1 MASGHSRRPAGGQAW
16 LGLITAIAVFGASLF
31 FWSEAHADTAPT
43 PTGLTPAEISQ
54 AGMVRLSEINEGALL
69 LKTVEG
75 GLYVPAPLV
84 ATDIRLDIAGPIVR
98 AVVTQRFENPSAAW
112 VEGTYVFPM
121 PEDSGVDRLRMQI
134 GDRFIEGEI
143 QEREQARQIY
153 EAARA
158 NGQRASLVE
167 QERPNMFTTSVANI
181 GPGETIIVQI
191 EYQDVAR
198 LNDGTFELRVPLAI
212 TPRYIPQP
220 EGFVFASDGGE
231 QMATLA
237 DAMRITPPLMHPSAE
252 PGEYLRLPVTIHA
265 DLLPG
270 FDLGPVAS
278 RYHATLVDRSEP
290 GHAVITLAD
299 GPIPANR
306 DFVLTWRPA
315 DETAPSAA
323 LFTEERDGQTY
334 LLAQILPPAT
344 LDAETPRRPRETIFV
359 IDNSGSMAGTSMR
372 QAREALVAALDRLEP
387 GDRFNLIRF
396 DNTMERLF
404 PAAVDATPSNIAQ
417 ARRFASRLEAEGG
430 TVMLPALEA
439 ALIDDTPQDTA
450 RVRQLVFLTDGAIG
464 NEAELF
470 AAIDQGLG
478 RSRLFPVGIG
488 SAPNTYFMSR
498 AARLGRGTFTHIG
511 DVNEVAGE
519 MERLFTALERPVMTG
534 LDALFPAGALSEIWP
549 APLPDLYYGEPVLLT
564 ARLAGPEGAMRLE
577 GELAGSVW
585 QQNIPLSEAR
595 PARGVATL
603 WARNRIRAL
612 EEMRFQGATPSAI
625 DASVLETALDFHL
638 VTRLTSLVAVDA
650 TPARPVG
657 DQLVQRDV
665 PLMVPH
671 GWDFEAVMDDR
682 IAPVQHAAL
691 DPATLARLRP
701 GHDPDAIPLDADGIP
716 LPATATPRELLMS
729 LGGLMML
736 IALIWLIANRE
747 RRLW

>member
-1 MASGHSRRPAGGQAW
+1 MASAHTQRSVGAQAW
-16 LGLITAIAVFGASLF
+16 LGLFTAIAVFAASVF
-31 FWSEAHADTAPT
+31 FWSEAHADS
-43 PTGLTPAEISQ
+43 PASESG
-54 AGMVRLSEINEGALL
+54 ALVRLSEVNEGALL

-84 ATDIRLDIAGPIVR
+84 ATDIRLEIAGPIIR
-98 AVVTQRFENPSAAW
+98 AIITQRFENPSDAW
-112 VEGTYVFPM
+112 VEGIYVFPM

-143 QEREQARQIY
+143 HERQQARRIY

-167 QERPNMFTTSVANI
+167 QERPNIFTTSVANI
-181 GPGETIIVQI
+181 GPRETIIVQI

-198 LNDGTFELRVPLAI
+198 LVDGTFQLRVPLAI

-220 EGFVFASDGGE
+220 DGFVFAADGGE
-231 QMATLA
+231 RLDRLA

-252 PGEYLRLPVTIHA
+252 PGAFLRLPVSIHA
-265 DLLPG
+265 DLQPG
-270 FDLGPVAS
+270 FELGQVAS
-278 RYHATLVDRSEP
+278 RYHATLVDRSDP
-290 GHAVITLAD
+290 GHALISLAD
-299 GPIPANR
+299 GPIPAKR

-315 DETAPSAA
+315 NETTPSAA
-323 LFTEERDGQTY
+323 LFTEQVDGQTY
-334 LLAQILPPAT
+334 LLAQILPPST
-344 LDAETPRRPRETIFV
+344 LGADMPRRPRETIFV
-359 IDNSGSMAGTSMR
+359 IDNSGSMAGASMR
-372 QAREALVAALDRLEP
+372 QARQALIAALDRLEP

-396 DNTMERLF
+396 DNTMQRVF
-404 PAAVDATPSNIAQ
+404 PAAVDATAANIAQ

-430 TVMLPALEA
+430 TVMLPALRA
-439 ALIDDTPQDTA
+439 ALADDTPQDTR
-450 RVRQLVFLTDGAIG
+450 RVRQVVFLTDGAIG

-470 AAIDQGLG
+470 GAIEQGLG

-488 SAPNTYFMSR
+488 AAPNTYFMSR

-511 DVNEVAGE
+511 DVNEVASE
-519 MERLFTALERPVMTG
+519 MERLFTALERPVMTR

-564 ARLAGPEGAMRLE
+564 ARLAGPAGVMRLE
-577 GELAGSVW
+577 GELAGSIW
-585 QQNIPLSEAR
+585 QQEIALAEAR
-595 PARGVATL
+595 PASGVATL

-612 EEMRFQGATPSAI
+612 EEMRFQGASPAAI

-650 TPARPVG
+650 TPARPHG
-657 DQLVQRDV
+657 DQLVQHDV
-665 PLMVPH
+665 PLMIPH
-671 GWDFEAVMDDR
+671 GWDFDAVMDYD
-682 IAPVQHAAL
+682 PVQHAAL
-691 DPATLARLRP
+691 DPALIARLRA
-701 GHDPDAIPLDADGIP
+701 GEDPDAAPVNSDGVP
-716 LPATATPRELLMS
+716 LPATATPRQLLML

-736 IALIWLIANRE
+736 IALIWLIAQRE

>member
-1 MASGHSRRPAGGQAW
+1 MASGHSHRPAGGQAW
-16 LGLITAIAVFGASLF
+16 LGLITAIAVFGASVF

-43 PTGLTPAEISQ
+43 ASPLTPAEITE

-69 LKTVEG
+69 LKTIEG

-98 AVVTQRFENPSAAW
+98 AVITQRFENPSDAW

-121 PEDSGVDRLRMQI
+121 PADSGVDRLRMQI

-143 QEREQARQIY
+143 HEREQARQIY

-198 LNDGTFELRVPLAI
+198 LNDGSFEVRVPLAI

-220 EGFVFASDGGE
+220 EGFVFAADGGE
-231 QMATLA
+231 RMETMA

-252 PGEYLRLPVTIHA
+252 PGAYLRLPVSIHA
-265 DLLPG
+265 NLQPG
-270 FDLGPVAS
+270 FELGPVAS
-278 RYHATLVDRSEP
+278 QYHATLVDRSEP
-290 GHAVITLAD
+290 GHAIISLAD

-306 DFVLTWRPA
+306 DFVLSWRPA

-323 LFTEERDGQTY
+323 LFTQQVDGQTY
-334 LLAQILPPAT
+334 LLAQILPPAM
-344 LDAETPRRPRETIFV
+344 LGVDTPRRPRETIFV
-359 IDNSGSMAGTSMR
+359 IDNSGSMAGASMR
-372 QAREALVAALDRLEP
+372 QAREALVAALNRLEP

-396 DNTMERLF
+396 DNTMERVF
-404 PAAVDATPSNIAQ
+404 PTAVDATPANIAR
-417 ARRFASRLEAEGG
+417 ARSFASRLEAEGG
-430 TVMLPALEA
+430 TVMLPALRA
-439 ALIDDTPQDTA
+439 ALADDTPGDTS
-450 RVRQLVFLTDGAIG
+450 RVRQVVFLTDGAIG

-470 AAIDQGLG
+470 GAINQGLG

-488 SAPNTYFMSR
+488 AAPNTYFMSR

-511 DVNEVAGE
+511 DVDEVAGE
-519 MERLFTALERPVMTG
+519 MERLFTALERPVMTR
-534 LDALFPAGALSEIWP
+534 LDAIFPAGALSEIWP

-564 ARLAGPEGAMRLE
+564 ARLAGPDGMMRLE

-585 QQNIPLSEAR
+585 QQDIALADAR
-595 PARGVATL
+595 PANGVATL

-612 EEMRFQGATPSAI
+612 EEMRFQGAGQSEI
-625 DASVLETALDFHL
+625 DASVLQTALDFHL

-650 TPARPVG
+650 TPARPLG
-657 DQLVQRDV
+657 ENLVQGDV
-665 PLMVPH
+665 PLMAPH
-671 GWDFEAVMDDR
+671 GWDFEAVMDER
-682 IAPVQHAAL
+682 IEPVQHAAL
-691 DPATLARLRP
+691 DPAILSRLRP
-701 GHDPDAIPLDADGIP
+701 GQDPDTAPLDADGVP
-716 LPATATPRELLMS
+716 LPATATPRELLMW

-736 IALIWLIANRE
+736 IALLWLIANRE

>member
-1 MASGHSRRPAGGQAW
+1 MASARTRKPAGGQAW
-16 LGLITAIAVFGASLF
+16 LGLITAIAVFGASVF
-31 FWSEAHADTAPT
+31 FWSEAHADTPSAEEQI
-43 PTGLTPAEISQ
+43 TPA
-54 AGMVRLSEINEGALL
+54 GLVRLSEINEGALL

-84 ATDIRLDIAGPIVR
+84 ATDIELDIAGPIVR
-98 AVVTQRFENPSAAW
+98 ATITQRFENPSDAW

-143 QEREQARQIY
+143 HERQQARRIY

-220 EGFVFASDGGE
+220 EGFVFASDGSDRME
-231 QMATLA
+231 TLA
-237 DAMRITPPLMHPSAE
+237 DAQRITPPLMHPSAE
-252 PGEYLRLPVTIHA
+252 PGDQLRLPVTIHA
-265 DLLPG
+265 DLQPG
-270 FDLGPVAS
+270 FALGAVAS

-290 GHAVITLAD
+290 GHAMISLPD

-315 DETAPSAA
+315 NETAPSAA
-323 LFTEERDGQTY
+323 LFTEQLDGQTY

-344 LDAETPRRPRETIFV
+344 LGADTPRRPRETIFV
-359 IDNSGSMAGTSMR
+359 IDNSGSMAGASMR
-372 QAREALVAALDRLEP
+372 QARQALAAALDRLES

-396 DNTMERLF
+396 DNTMERVF
-404 PAAVDATPSNIAQ
+404 PTAVDATPANIAR
-417 ARRFASRLEAEGG
+417 ARSFASRLEAEGG
-430 TVMLPALEA
+430 TVMLPALRA
-439 ALIDDTPQDTA
+439 ALTDDTPSDTA
-450 RVRQLVFLTDGAIG
+450 RVRQVVFLTDGAIG

-511 DVNEVAGE
+511 DVNEVAGA
-519 MERLFTALERPVMTG
+519 MERLFTALERPVMTD

-564 ARLAGPEGAMRLE
+564 ARLAGPDGMMRLE
-577 GELAGSVW
+577 GQLAGSTW
-585 QQNIPLSEAR
+585 QQDIALAEAG
-595 PARGVATL
+595 PAQGVATL

-612 EEMRFQGATPSAI
+612 EETRFQGATPAAI
-625 DASVLETALDFHL
+625 DASVLETALNFHL

-657 DQLVQRDV
+657 DPLVQRDI
-665 PLMVPH
+665 PLMVPD
-671 GWDFEAVMDDR
+671 GWDFQAVMDER
-682 IAPVQHAAL
+682 IHPVQHAAL
-691 DPATLARLRP
+691 DPGMIARLRP
-701 GHDPDAIPLDADGIP
+701 GQDPGAAPVDADGVP
-716 LPATATPRELLMS
+716 LPATATPRELMMG

-736 IALIWLIANRE
+736 IALIWLITNRE

>member
-1 MASGHSRRPAGGQAW
+1 MASGHSHKPAGGQAW

-31 FWSEAHADTAPT
+31 FWSEAHADSAATPSETAAAT
-43 PTGLTPAEISQ
+43 E

-84 ATDIRLDIAGPIVR
+84 ATDIHLDIAGPIVR
-98 AVVTQRFENPSAAW
+98 AIITQRFENPSDAW

-121 PEDSGVDRLRMQI
+121 PENSGVDRLRMQI

-143 QEREQARQIY
+143 HEREQARRIY
-153 EAARA
+153 ETARA

-181 GPGETIIVQI
+181 GPHETVIVQI

-198 LNDGTFELRVPLAI
+198 LNDGTFEVRVPLAI

-220 EGFVFASDGGE
+220 GGFVFAADSGE
-231 QMATLA
+231 RVATLA

-252 PGEYLRLPVTIHA
+252 PGDYLRLPVSIHA
-265 DLLPG
+265 DLQPG
-270 FDLGPVAS
+270 FALGAVAS
-278 RYHATLVDRSEP
+278 RYHATLIDRSES
-290 GHAVITLAD
+290 GHAIISLAD

-315 DETAPSAA
+315 DETVPSAA
-323 LFTEERDGQTY
+323 LFTEQVDGQTY
-334 LLAQILPPAT
+334 LLAQILPPAR
-344 LDAETPRRPRETIFV
+344 LGADTPRRPRETIFV
-359 IDNSGSMAGTSMR
+359 IDNSGSMAGASMR
-372 QAREALVAALDRLEP
+372 QARQALVSALNRLEP

-396 DNTMERLF
+396 DNTMQRVF
-404 PAAVDATPSNIAQ
+404 PTAVDAIPVNV
-417 ARRFASRLEAEGG
+417 ARARSFASNLEAEGG
-430 TVMLPALEA
+430 TVMLPALQA
-439 ALIDDTPQDTA
+439 ALHDDTPDDTS
-450 RVRQLVFLTDGAIG
+450 RVRQVVFLTDGAIG

-488 SAPNTYFMSR
+488 AAPNTYFMSR

-511 DVNEVAGE
+511 DVNEVAGA
-519 MERLFTALERPVMTG
+519 MDRLFTALERPVMTG
-534 LDALFPAGALSEIWP
+534 LDAVFPAGALSEIWP

-564 ARLAGPEGAMRLE
+564 ARLAGPEGMMRLE
-577 GELAGSVW
+577 GQLAGSAW
-585 QQNIPLSEAR
+585 RQDIAIADAR
-595 PARGVATL
+595 PASGVATL

-650 TPARPVG
+650 APARPLG
-657 DQLVQRDV
+657 DNLVQRDV

-671 GWDFEAVMDDR
+671 GWDFQAVMDAR
-682 IAPVQHAAL
+682 FAPEQHAAL
-691 DPATLARLRP
+691 DPDLLARLRP
-701 GHDPDAIPLDADGIP
+701 GQDPDAAPVDADGIP
-716 LPATATPRELLMS
+716 LPATATPRELLMW

-736 IALIWLIANRE
+736 IALVWLIANRE

>member
-1 MASGHSRRPAGGQAW
+1 MASHRAHQSAGAQGW
-16 LGLITAIAVFGASLF
+16 LGLFTAFAVLAASLF
-31 FWSEAHADTAPT
+31 FWSSAHADTLEAS
-43 PTGLTPAEISQ
+43 PANA
-54 AGMVRLSEINEGALL
+54 AGEMVRLSEINEGALL

-75 GLYVPAPLV
+75 WLYIPAPLV
-84 ATDIRLDIAGPIVR
+84 ATDIQLEIAGPIVR
-98 AVVTQRFENPSAAW
+98 ATVTQRFENPSDAW

-143 QEREQARQIY
+143 HERQEARRIY
-153 EAARA
+153 EDARA

-181 GPGETIIVQI
+181 GPGETVIVQI

-198 LNDGTFELRVPLAI
+198 LNDGTFQLRVPLAI

-220 EGFVFASDGGE
+220 EGFVFASDGGDR
-231 QMATLA
+231 MAALA
-237 DAMRITPPLMHPSAE
+237 DAMRITPPMVLPSAE

-265 DLLPG
+265 DLQPG
-270 FDLGPVAS
+270 FALGQIAS
-278 RYHATLVDRSEP
+278 QYHATLVDRSEP
-290 GHAVITLAD
+290 GHAVISLAD
-299 GPIPANR
+299 GPIPADR

-323 LFTEERDGQTY
+323 LFTEQLDGQTY

-344 LDAETPRRPRETIFV
+344 LGVDTPRRPRETIFV
-359 IDNSGSMAGTSMR
+359 IDNSGSMAGASMR
-372 QAREALVAALDRLEP
+372 QAREALVAALNRLEP

-396 DNTMERLF
+396 DNTMERVF
-404 PAAVDATPSNIAQ
+404 PTAVDATPANIDR
-417 ARRFASRLEAEGG
+417 ARRFAARLEAEGG
-430 TVMLPALEA
+430 TVMLPALRA
-439 ALIDDTPQDTA
+439 ALTDDTPQDTS
-450 RVRQLVFLTDGAIG
+450 RVRQVVFLTDGAIG

-511 DVNEVAGE
+511 DVNQVADA
-519 MERLFTALERPVMTG
+519 MERLFTALERPVMTQ
-534 LDALFPAGALSEIWP
+534 LDALFPANALSEIWP

-564 ARLAGPEGAMRLE
+564 ARLAGPDGMMRLE
-577 GELAGSVW
+577 GELAGSAW
-585 QQNIPLSEAR
+585 QQEIALADAR
-595 PARGVATL
+595 PAAGVATL

-612 EEMRFQGATPSAI
+612 EEMRFQGATPAAI

-650 TPARPVG
+650 TPARPLG
-657 DQLVQRDV
+657 DQLAQRDV

-671 GWDFEAVMDDR
+671 GWDFQAVMDER
-682 IAPVQHAAL
+682 IDPVQHAAL
-691 DPATLARLRP
+691 DPALLARLRP
-701 GHDPDAIPLDADGIP
+701 GQDPEAEPVDADGVP
-716 LPATATPRELLMS
+716 LPATATPRELLML

-736 IALIWLIANRE
+736 IALVWLIANRE

>member
-1 MASGHSRRPAGGQAW
+1 
-16 LGLITAIAVFGASLF
+16 
-31 FWSEAHADTAPT
+31 
-43 PTGLTPAEISQ
+43 
-54 AGMVRLSEINEGALL
+54 MVRLSEINEGALL

-75 GLYVPAPLV
+75 GLYIPAPLV

-98 AVVTQRFENPSAAW
+98 AIITQRFENPSDAW

-143 QEREQARQIY
+143 HEREQARRIY
-153 EAARA
+153 ETARA

-181 GPGETIIVQI
+181 GPHETIIVQI

-198 LNDGTFELRVPLAI
+198 LNDGTFEVRVPLAI

-220 EGFVFASDGGE
+220 EGFVFAADGGDRME
-231 QMATLA
+231 GLA

-252 PGEYLRLPVTIHA
+252 PGDYLRLPVSIHA
-265 DLLPG
+265 DLQPG
-270 FDLGPVAS
+270 FALGAVAS
-278 RYHATLVDRSEP
+278 RYHATLVDRSMP
-290 GHAVITLAD
+290 GHAIISLAD

-323 LFTEERDGQTY
+323 LFTEELDGQTY
-334 LLAQILPPAT
+334 LLAQILPPAR
-344 LDAETPRRPRETIFV
+344 LGSDTPRRPRETIFV
-359 IDNSGSMAGTSMR
+359 IDNSGSMAGASMR
-372 QAREALVAALDRLEP
+372 QARQALVAALNRLEP

-396 DNTMERLF
+396 DNTMQRVF
-404 PAAVDATPSNIAQ
+404 PQAVDAIPVNIAR
-417 ARRFASRLEAEGG
+417 ARSFAANLQAEGG
-430 TVMLPALEA
+430 TVMLPALRA
-439 ALIDDTPQDTA
+439 ALHDDTPEDTS
-450 RVRQLVFLTDGAIG
+450 RVRQVVFLTDGAIG

-470 AAIDQGLG
+470 AAIHQDLG

-488 SAPNTYFMSR
+488 AAPNTYFMSR
-498 AARLGRGTFTHIG
+498 AARFGRGTFTHIG
-511 DVNEVAGE
+511 DVNEVAGA
-519 MERLFTALERPVMTG
+519 MDRLFTALERPVMTD

-564 ARLAGPEGAMRLE
+564 ARLAGPEGMMRLE
-577 GELAGSVW
+577 GELAGSAW
-585 QQNIPLSEAR
+585 QQDIALTDAR
-595 PARGVATL
+595 PASGVATL

-612 EEMRFQGATPSAI
+612 EEMRFQGATPASI
-625 DASVLETALDFHL
+625 DASVLQTALDFHL

-650 TPARPVG
+650 TPVRPVG

-665 PLMVPH
+665 PLMIPD
-671 GWDFEAVMDDR
+671 GWDFQAVMDQR
-682 IAPVQHAAL
+682 FAPEQHAAL
-691 DPATLARLRP
+691 DPNLLARLRP
-701 GHDPDAIPLDADGIP
+701 GQDPDAAPVDAAGIP
-716 LPATATPRELLMS
+716 LPATATPRELLMG